1 MSSLYVLIY
10 QHWCVH
16 VHVERKFVDDLNL
29 PNCSITSGGK
39 TLEAKALLKMAEN
52 SLSRPPIPIL
62 LKSQSGLMMEVK
74 ACLLKKSQTQQFTK
88 ET

>member
-1 MSSLYVLIY
+1 MTI
-10 QHWCVH
+10 
-16 VHVERKFVDDLNL
+16 FLNL

-39 TLEAKALLKMAEN
+39 TREAKALLKMAEN

-74 ACLLKKSQTQQFTK
+74 ACLLKQLHVQQFIQ
-88 ET
+88 ETCVDICNKYNLNISQ